1 MTHFLERSA
10 LILLAGTAL
19 GVGVS
24 LHGAIAQP
32 VLDIPPAAVAAP
44 GVDAAARAKSRRQK
58 PAAEAE
64 DAATYKVRRGDTLAK
79 VAIKLGTSLEALAK
93 ANGLRSPYRL
103 DVGQV
108 LKNPDAAPTAS
119 AKPSSKA
126 GAKGKSSAK
135 TAPET
140 YAVKSGDTLFS
151 ISRRFGVSIEALKAE
166 NGMGRSSTLAR
177 GRKLKIPGAG
187 GAAADVEDQIP
198 PPESRASH
206 SRATPEPREETTSER
221 AAPGR
226 VITIQTAGKAY
237 RVKKGETLDK
247 VARKLD
253 SDVAELAQINRLKR
267 PYRLRAGQTIRGPGD
282 SAKAYVVA
290 RGDTLAT
297 VADRFDVT
305 VDRLRQTNGLRRGAA
320 IAPGRKLRLP
330 AGYRDRGPGRVV
342 EPTEPRSS
350 FSNPTPVGQ
359 PLPPPRSAM
368 PDVLPSGPQP
378 YIPPPRRPSASYPSP
393 GGSVSGAPTASPA
406 VSDAQIMQ
414 MGRGV
419 FTWPARG
426 QILSGFGDKGT
437 SQRNDGLNIRANAG
451 DPVRAA
457 ASGDVVYAGDQV
469 PGFGNLVL
477 IKHAD
482 GWVTAY
488 GHLGK
493 VEVRMQQKVTQG
505 QQIGEAGATGGVSE
519 PQLHFEVRYAPNP
532 QERARPIDPALV
544 LPK

>member
-19 GVGVS
+19 SVGVS
-24 LHGAIAQP
+24 LQGAVAKP

-44 GVDAAARAKSRRQK
+44 GVDAAARVKSRRHK

-64 DAATYKVRRGDTLAK
+64 DAATYRVRKGDTLAK
-79 VAIKLGTSLEALAK
+79 VATKLGTSLEALAK
-93 ANGLRSPYRL
+93 ANGLKSPYRL
-103 DVGQV
+103 DAGQ
-108 LKNPDAAPTAS
+108 LLMNPDAAPKAS
-119 AKPSSKA
+119 VRTSSKA
-126 GAKGKSSAK
+126 GAKGKTSA
-135 TAPET
+135 TAAPES
-140 YAVKSGDTLFS
+140 YEVKSGDTLFS
-151 ISRRFGVSIEALKAE
+151 ISKRFGVSIQALKAE
-166 NGMGRSSTLAR
+166 NGMGRRSTLAR
-177 GRKLKIPGAG
+177 GRKLKIPGSG
-187 GAAADVEDQIP
+187 RAADVEDETP
-198 PPESRASH
+198 PPESHARP
-206 SRATPEPREETTSER
+206 SRATPEPREEATAAR

-226 VITIQTAGKAY
+226 VITIETAGKAV
-237 RVKKGETLDK
+237 RVKKGETLER
-247 VARKLD
+247 VARRLD
-253 SDVAELAQINRLKR
+253 SDVGELARINRLKR

-282 SAKAYVVA
+282 SAKAYVAA
-290 RGDTLAT
+290 RDDTLAT
-297 VADRFDVT
+297 VAERFDVT
-305 VDRLRQTNGLRRGAA
+305 VDRLRQANGLRRGAA

-330 AGYRDRGPGRVV
+330 AGYRDRGPGRAV

-350 FSNPTPVGQ
+350 FSNPTPVGRT
-359 PLPPPRSAM
+359 LPPPRSAM
-368 PDVLPSGPQP
+368 PEALPNGPQP

-426 QILSGFGDKGT
+426 QILSGFGDKGAG
-437 SQRNDGLNIRANAG
+437 QRNDGLNIRASAG